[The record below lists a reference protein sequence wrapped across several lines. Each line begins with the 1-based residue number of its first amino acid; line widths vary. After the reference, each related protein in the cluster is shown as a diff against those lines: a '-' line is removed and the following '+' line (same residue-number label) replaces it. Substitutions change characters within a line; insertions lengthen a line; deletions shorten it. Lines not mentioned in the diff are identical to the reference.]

1 MGWKMNPS
9 SGWLGNRRLEN
20 VQMKLG
26 AELGLQMLQTGLA

>member
-9 SGWLGNRRLEN
+9 CEWLGNRRLES
-20 VQMKLG
+20 VHMKLG